1 MPSPRPSTIGRVFSV
16 VALVEAFTWAGLL
29 VGMFLKYVTETT
41 DQGVWLFGR
50 LHGGVFVLY
59 VVVALVAAV
68 KLRWSW
74 KVALVALAA
83 SVPPLMTLVFEV
95 WARRHHL
102 LVAPDVRP
110 TRAAST
116 PGTEP
121 GRDADSLLV

>member
-1 MPSPRPSTIGRVFSV
+1 MTSPRSSTVGRVFSV

-41 DQGVWLFGR
+41 DQGVRLFGR

-68 KLRWSW
+68 RLRWSW

-102 LVAPDVRP
+102 LVAPEARP
-110 TRAAST
+110 ARTAVA
-116 PGTEP
+116 
-121 GRDADSLLV
+121 GRDRDDDSVLA

>member
-1 MPSPRPSTIGRVFSV
+1 MTSPRPSTVGRVFSV

-68 KLRWSW
+68 RLRWSW
-74 KVALVALAA
+74 KVAFVALAA
-83 SVPPLMTLVFEV
+83 SVPPLMTLVFEM

-102 LVAPDVRP
+102 LAAPEARP
-110 TRAAST
+110 ARAGSA
-116 PGTEP
+116 
-121 GRDADSLLV
+121 GRDRDGGSVLA